1 MVSTAH
7 GITHD
12 SGRVFGVEKDLSG
25 LVSELGICILAAVSN
40 ADNVRNARMFT
51 TSFLFFIGGNLIR
64 YPPVCCNQKSRE
76 KALRPLKLCRDGRCV
91 NQVEAMKPLQ
101 KLLVIADVGEI
112 ATSES
117 SKLCHG
123 KN

>member
-40 ADNVRNARMFT
+40 ADNARNARMFT
-51 TSFLFFIGGNLIR
+51 TSYLFFIGGKTD
-64 YPPVCCNQKSRE
+64 PVSTGVLESKIARKSAAPAE
-76 KALRPLKLCRDGRCV
+76 T
-91 NQVEAMKPLQ
+91 LQ
-101 KLLVIADVGEI
+101 RWERRKSG
-112 ATSES
+112 
-117 SKLCHG
+117 
-123 KN
+123 